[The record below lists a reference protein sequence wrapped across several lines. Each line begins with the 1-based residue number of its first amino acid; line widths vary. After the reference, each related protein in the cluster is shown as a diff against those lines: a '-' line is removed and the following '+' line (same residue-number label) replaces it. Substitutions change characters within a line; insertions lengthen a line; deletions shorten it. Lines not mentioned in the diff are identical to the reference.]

1 MSEGCQCQ
9 GLQADVDANS
19 NANGLSRR
27 KFGVSYP
34 SSAIVIDGNDA
45 NSPQA
50 KNDSEVVKRRRFSG
64 SFREKTRNFRIQMRR
79 RSGTWFSATAE
90 KASDLDL
97 SQYPSSAPSFTISEE
112 YSSNDGSPN
121 TPRRNTKSRSSF
133 MSLFSKRKAKL
144 IAEEDPSQITRRRSD
159 SHKELDPTD
168 TVGHKL
174 LSASISAPIMIEQR
188 KTSGDARVASSI
200 CEETIEAI
208 ETSNDCLSEEKE
220 DSLRLSNE
228 FEHANGNISLND
240 DKHEPLAEKKR
251 KKGKIM
257 KTLRNI
263 IGKNKS

>member
-9 GLQADVDANS
+9 GLQTDVDANS
-19 NANGLSRR
+19 NSNGLSRR

-34 SSAIVIDGNDA
+34 SSGIVIDGNDA
-45 NSPQA
+45 NSPQV
-50 KNDSEVVKRRRFSG
+50 KNDNEVVKRRRFSG

-200 CEETIEAI
+200 CEETMEAI
-208 ETSNDCLSEEKE
+208 GRSNDCLSEEKE
-220 DSLRLSNE
+220 DSIRLSNE
-228 FEHANGNISLND
+228 FEHANGNVSLTD